1 MGWKSTLIKPV
12 AKLIARRI
20 QRWSSDAVGAQRQ
33 VFQELLAKGQHTRFG
48 RDHQLSDVGS
58 HEAYREQVPL
68 RDYEAL
74 RPYVDHIKE
83 GEKDVLWP
91 GRPKYFAK
99 TSGTTS
105 GVKYIPLTADSMPN
119 HFGTA
124 RNALFNYY
132 ARTGNGQFLDGKM
145 IFLSGSPEL
154 EEVGG
159 IPTGR
164 LSGIVN
170 HQVPAWLRTN
180 QLPSYPT
187 NCIEAWEEKLERIV
201 DETLGADMRLIS
213 GIPPWVQMYYE
224 RLLERSGKST
234 VKELFP
240 NYSMFVYGG
249 VNFEPYRAQLEQL
262 VGRRIDSVETYPASE
277 GFIAFQ
283 DDPSEKGLLLN
294 AHSGIFFE
302 FVPLEDFGKPDARRI
317 WLNEVELGVNYV
329 LIINNNAGL
338 WGYNIGD
345 TVQFVSKDPYRLLVS
360 GRVKHFISAF
370 GEHVIGKEVE
380 AAMQAVAGPQRVRI
394 VEFTV
399 APQVSPLEG
408 GLPYHEWWVE
418 FDELPPDLEAFA
430 QQLDREMVQQNIYYQ
445 DLVEGHILRP
455 LVIRPLRS
463 GAFRAYM
470 KSQGKLGG
478 QNKVPRLSN
487 DRKIADQLGDW
498 KLGNLRDGNK
508 IS

>member
-1 MGWKSTLIKPV
+1 MGFKSFIVKPY
-12 AKLIARRI
+12 ANKIARDIR
-20 QRWSSDAVGAQRQ
+20 RWSADALGAQRK
-33 VFQELLAKGQHTRFG
+33 VFHNLLHTGRRTAFG
-48 RDHQLSDVGS
+48 KEHGFEEINS
-58 HEAYREQVPL
+58 HEAFREQVPI
-68 RDYEAL
+68 RDYEGL
-74 RPYVDHIKE
+74 KPFIERIKA
-83 GEKDVLWP
+83 GESDVLWK
-91 GRPKYFAK
+91 GKPKYFAK

-105 GVKYIPLTADSMPN
+105 GVKYIPLTKDSLPN

-132 ARTGNGQFLDGKM
+132 ARTGKGRFLDGKM

-180 QLPSYPT
+180 QMPSYEA
-187 NCIEAWEEKLERIV
+187 NCIEEWEEKLERIV
-201 DETLGADMRLIS
+201 DETLGEDMRLIS

-234 VKELFP
+234 VKEIFP
-240 NYSMFVYGG
+240 NYSVFVYGG
-249 VNFEPYRAQLEQL
+249 VNFEPYRDKLEEL
-262 VGRRIDSVETYPASE
+262 VGGRIDSVETYPASE

-283 DDPSEKGLLLN
+283 DEQDEKGLLLN
-294 AHSGIFFE
+294 ADSGIFFE
-302 FVPLEDFGKPDARRI
+302 FIPLEEIHSENPTRL
-317 WLNEVELGVNYV
+317 WLEDIELGVNYV

-338 WGYNIGD
+338 WGYDIGD
-345 TVQFVSKDPYRLLVS
+345 TVQFVSKNPYRLIVS

-380 AAMQAVAGPQRVRI
+380 EAMRKTAAEMGVRI

-399 APQVSPLEG
+399 APQISPPEG
-408 GLPYHEWWVE
+408 GTPYHEWFVE
-418 FDELPPDLEAFA
+418 FDEMPNYPEDFA
-430 QQLDREMVQQNIYYQ
+430 AKLDAEMVRQNIYYE
-445 DLVEGHILRP
+445 DLIEGKILRP
-455 LVIRPLRS
+455 LVIRPLKRD
-463 GAFRAYM
+463 AFRQYM
-470 KSQGKLGG
+470 KAEGKLGG

-487 DRKIADQLGDW
+487 DRKIAEALTSYI
-498 KLGNLRDGNK
+498 K
-508 IS
+508 